1 MRGLLAVAGA
11 VSIAAAS
18 FLSTASVALAA
29 NVLTVTG
36 YTALGQLQWDMAGMM
51 QGGFCSQASGNS
63 CKEVRYVS
71 GSSVLGEPTG
81 LWALRP
87 AIRYAEPP
95 TMVVGFSQGAT
106 VASQWLREHDG
117 RFDAPPS
124 DELSFVLLANPLRKY
139 GGSRPAYEGIDEA
152 TPDTDYRVLDI
163 AVEYDGAADLPDDL
177 LNPLAVA
184 NALAGFT
191 YIHIPGYGDYDLD
204 TAEKIVWV
212 EGNTTYV
219 LIRSENI
226 PLLEPLRRIGL
237 NGLADALND
246 PLKAII
252 DSAYD
257 RDYPGLVDPESHD
270 EVLAEF
276 PHATD
281 SALGGAPDAA
291 SLRVAGTATDELV
304 DDTTTA
310 GAVTAD
316 ALEVEST
323 SGQPPVEP
331 EPESEP
337 LDPGTDI
344 DGAAA
349 SPQED
354 EDDTAGRVTDEQDV
368 VQQDL
373 DEQDLDEQDTG
384 ESPSAGAGSTDSD
397 DDSDRGSDSS
407 DDSRQGS
414 NSGDVSDSSS
424 DSGDA
429 SDGDSDSTGGSG
441 SGDDSSGE

>member
-152 TPDTDYRVLDI
+152 TPDTEYRVLDI

-291 SLRVAGTATDELV
+291 SLRVVDTATDEVV
-304 DDTTTA
+304 DDTTTDST
-310 GAVTAD
+310 VTAD
-316 ALEVEST
+316 PLEVERT
-323 SGQPPVEP
+323 SGQPTVEP
-331 EPESEP
+331 EPEP
-337 LDPGTDI
+337 VDLGTDT

-354 EDDTAGRVTDEQDV
+354 EDDTARRVTDEQDV
-368 VQQDL
+368 DEQDL
-373 DEQDLDEQDTG
+373 VEQDLDEQDTG
-384 ESPSAGAGSTDSD
+384 ESPSEGAGSTDSD

-407 DDSRQGS
+407 DGSRHGS
-414 NSGDVSDSSS
+414 DSGDVSDTAS

-441 SGDDSSGE
+441 SADDSSGE